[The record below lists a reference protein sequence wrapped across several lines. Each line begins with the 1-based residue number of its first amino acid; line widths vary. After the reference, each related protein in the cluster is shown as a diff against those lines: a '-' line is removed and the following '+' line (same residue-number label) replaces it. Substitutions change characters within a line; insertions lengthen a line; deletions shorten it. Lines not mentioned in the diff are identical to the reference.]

1 MELVERQAALE
12 ELRMLLSASAQRGRI
27 ALVMGE
33 AGIGKTSLLQILA
46 EAHDPVWWG
55 ACDAL
60 QTPHS
65 LAPLLDIAR
74 AHDVRFSRWLGG
86 TREGLFEAVLDEL
99 RLAVKPVLVVIEDV
113 HWADEATLD
122 LLKFL
127 GRRIDHAR
135 GLLVVSFRDDELGPA
150 HPLRAVIG
158 DLPPRAMTRIQLA
171 RLTPEG
177 VETVARRALRSPA
190 GLYAVTQGN
199 PFFLSE
205 LLRRPEHSLPRNV
218 QDLVLA
224 RFARLEPA
232 AQAVVRLVSIVPR
245 RLERWLLEQVLRPAA
260 PSVEACLNSGLLLAD
275 ATTLSFRH
283 ELARVAVES
292 ALPQPV
298 AQSLHSQLLHALEKS
313 GRAIALVRLAH
324 HAALAGDAE
333 ARARYAPAA
342 ASGADKHGANREA
355 ARHLHTPLQL
365 AGAVSEDER
374 RGWLESYA
382 LDSAQGD
389 WYEQAIGARRELED
403 LYRRRADRVGEAA
416 SLSRL
421 ALLYAHMLRN
431 REAGDASRRAI
442 ELLEALPPGAA
453 LATAYGVEASLRM
466 LDRDIDKAI
475 EWGKK
480 AVALAQHCGE
490 RKRLCYS
497 KSTLGM
503 ALLFRDYEA
512 GCRELADALAQA
524 RAEGFVVARSNALLS
539 LGTGA
544 GELMQIESAT
554 RWLGQAMAEAHE
566 HQLEGLQ
573 HYCGAWLA
581 LCELHAGQWD
591 AAAARASEI
600 VARAECW
607 PVTRFTALLALGRL
621 RVRRGE
627 PGAEDALEAALSL
640 AGEGE
645 ALPRI
650 GSIRAARAEAAYARG
665 DRDGAVAE
673 AQSALPLAIDRQH
686 PWFIGEL
693 AYWSWRA
700 GALDTAPAQCAE
712 PYALQIAGDWRA
724 AAAAW
729 QRLGCTYERARALEE
744 GDADAQR
751 EALALFEA
759 LGARAKA
766 QALRRQLHGDGVR
779 GLPRGTRPSTR
790 RNAFGLTQREL
801 QVLLLLCDGRRNAEI
816 AKRLCRSVRTIDN
829 HLATVFD
836 KLGVNTRFAA
846 VQAAQRAGL
855 TQPIQ
860 AGAARKFE

>member
-1 MELVERQAALE
+1 
-12 ELRMLLSASAQRGRI
+12 
-27 ALVMGE
+27 
-33 AGIGKTSLLQILA
+33 
-46 EAHDPVWWG
+46 VWWG
-55 ACDAL
+55 ACDSL

-74 AHDVRFSRWLGG
+74 AQDVRFSQRLGG
-86 TREGLFEAVLDEL
+86 PRGALFEAVLDEL
-99 RLAVKPVLVVIEDV
+99 RLAAKPVLVVIDDV

-122 LLKFL
+122 LVKFL
-127 GRRIDHAR
+127 GRRIERTRA
-135 GLLVVSFRDDELGPA
+135 LLVISFRDDEVGPA
-150 HPLRAVIG
+150 HPLRAVTG
-158 DLPPRAMTRIQLA
+158 ELPARALTRIQLA

-190 GLYAVTQGN
+190 GLYAATQGN

-205 LLRRPEHSLPRNV
+205 LLRHPEHSLPGNV

-224 RFARLEPA
+224 RFARLDPA

-245 RLERWLLEQVLRPAA
+245 RLERWLLEDVLGPDL
-260 PSVEACLNSGLLLAD
+260 PSIEACLDSGLLLAD

-298 AQSLHSQLLHALEKS
+298 AQSLHLQLLHALEKS
-313 GRAIALVRLAH
+313 GRAIPLVRLAH
-324 HAALAGDAE
+324 HAALAVDGE
-333 ARARYAPAA
+333 AVARYAPAA
-342 ASGADKHGANREA
+342 ASEARKHGANREA
-355 ARHLHTPLQL
+355 ARHLRTALQL
-365 AGAVSEDER
+365 AAAVSEDER

-382 LDSAQGD
+382 LDSAHVD
-389 WYEQAIGARRELED
+389 WYEQAISARRELEE

-431 REAGDASRRAI
+431 REAGAASRRAI
-442 ELLEALPPGAA
+442 ELLEPLPSGAA
-453 LATAYGVEASLRM
+453 HATAYGVEASLRM
-466 LDRDIDKAI
+466 LDRDIDQAI
-475 EWGKK
+475 EWGRK
-480 AVALAQHCGE
+480 AVALAQQCGE

-512 GCRELADALAQA
+512 GCRELNDALAQA
-524 RAEGFVVARSNALLS
+524 GAEGFVVARSNALLS
-539 LGTGA
+539 LGIGA

-554 RWLGQAMAEAHE
+554 RWLGQAIADAHE
-566 HQLEGLQ
+566 HELDGPE

-581 LCELHAGQWD
+581 LCELHAGRWD
-591 AAAARASEI
+591 DAAARAGEI
-600 VARAECW
+600 VARAESW

-621 RVRRGE
+621 RVRRGD
-627 PGAEDALEAALSL
+627 PGADEALEAALSL
-640 AGEGE
+640 AGEGDS
-645 ALPRI
+645 LQRI
-650 GSIRAARAEAAYARG
+650 GPVRAARAEAAYARG

-700 GALDTAPAQCAE
+700 GALETAPAQCAE

-759 LGARAKA
+759 LGARPKA
-766 QALRRQLHGDGVR
+766 QALRRQLNSEGVR
-779 GLPRGTRPSTR
+779 GLPRGARPSTR
-790 RNAFGLTQREL
+790 GNAFGLTQREL

-816 AKRLCRSVRTIDN
+816 AERLCRSVRTVDN
-829 HLATVFD
+829 HMAAVFA
-836 KLGVNTRFAA
+836 KLGVDTRLAA
-846 VQAAQRAGL
+846 IQAAQRAGL
-855 TQPIQ
+855 TGQS
-860 AGAARKFE
+860 E